1 MNLFDV
7 VPVLETLTVDDLQK
21 AFASI
26 KGETQQTVFKI
37 LPSKQDAQ

>member
-7 VPVLETLTVDDLQK
+7 VPVLEELTTDDLHK

-26 KGETQQTVFKI
+26 QGESQQTIFKI
-37 LPSKQDAQ
+37 LPTNQAAQ

>member
-7 VPVLETLTVDDLQK
+7 VPVLEELTIEDLTK

-26 KGETQQTVFKI
+26 QGESQQTVFKV
-37 LPSKQDAQ
+37 LPTEKGA